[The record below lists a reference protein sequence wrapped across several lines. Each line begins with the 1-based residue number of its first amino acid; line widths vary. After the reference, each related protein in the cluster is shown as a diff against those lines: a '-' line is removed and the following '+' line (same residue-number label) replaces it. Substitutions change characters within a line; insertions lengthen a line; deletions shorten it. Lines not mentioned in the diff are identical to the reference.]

1 MATELDHQQLI
12 AIMAAIIISQAPEGA
27 TFEGAV
33 TDARALWDA
42 VIESSLHPEAQKEPP
57 PK

>member
-12 AIMAAIIISQAPEGA
+12 AIMAAIIISNAGSGA

-33 TDARALWDA
+33 TDARALWGA
-42 VIESSLHPEAQKEPP
+42 VIESSLHPAEIEKEQR
-57 PK
+57 

>member
-12 AIMAAIIISQAPEGA
+12 AIMAAIIISQAPKGEA
-27 TFEGAV
+27 LEGAV
-33 TDARALWDA
+33 ADARALRDA